1 MTQDLSQPTSDPT
14 PTLPLPINRVRVGL
28 VLTIIGF
35 IIYLIGVRPDL
46 FGLDRSPVIGFV
58 QIAVFLVGLSIICL
72 GGYICLMALWKGQ
85 VTSIAADIGFRL
97 VATGYVI
104 SVFTGMADIFGFGS
118 HPFPIVPYFGKWQ
131 AFGVVFGEV
140 IIAIGFLMLI
150 PYARIQAHRKQQDSN
165 PAQP

>member
-1 MTQDLSQPTSDPT
+1 MTQDSPLPTST
-14 PTLPLPINRVRVGL
+14 PSPSLPINRVGVGL
-28 VLTIIGF
+28 ILTNIGF
-35 IIYLIGVRPDL
+35 IIYLIGVHPDL

-58 QIAVFLVGLSIICL
+58 QIAVFLVGLAIICM

-150 PYARIQAHRKQQDSN
+150 PYARIRAHHKQQDAN
-165 PAQP
+165 LAQF